1 MDIPLFRQ
9 TFPEFSDNA
18 VYTDVLITFWS
29 DLAECEINQDR
40 FGCAYTAA
48 VNLYTAHNI
57 SIAAQ
62 NINQASFGG
71 SPGTTGGAIQSKSV
85 GSASV
90 SYDDANS
97 IVKDGGFWNQTVY
110 GRNYMTLVN
119 KYGQGCYQL

>member
-1 MDIPLFRQ
+1 
-9 TFPEFSDNA
+9 
-18 VYTDVLITFWS
+18 VKLIK
-29 DLAECEINQDR
+29 I
-40 FGCAYTAA
+40 
-48 VNLYTAHNI
+48 NLYTAHNI

-71 SPGTTGGAIQSKSV
+71 APGTTGGAIQSKSV

>member
-9 TFPEFSDNA
+9 TFPEFSDNT
-18 VYTDVLITFWS
+18 VYTDVIITFWS

-62 NINQASFGG
+62 NENQSSFVLAERLGQLAVRYRVNL
-71 SPGTTGGAIQSKSV
+71 SDRLA
-85 GSASV
+85 
-90 SYDDANS
+90 
-97 IVKDGGFWNQTVY
+97 FLMMMQTLSLKMAVF
-110 GRNYMTLVN
+110 GIKPFTVEII
-119 KYGQGCYQL
+119 